1 MLITPLISFN
11 FMLGY
16 LSESDSSPEHC
27 IGNICILGVTAIL
40 QSVRGGRRLTFSTGL
55 GWAGLGW
62 AGRESPEMFCAAA
75 TGARRAEGGHR
86 GGAGVTRHTQPT
98 QGGDGFQ
105 K

>member
-1 MLITPLISFN
+1 
-11 FMLGY
+11 MLGY

-40 QSVRGGRRLTFSTGL
+40 QSECAGRMLTFSTGL
-55 GWAGLGW
+55 GWTGLGWPGLGW
-62 AGRESPEMFCAAA
+62 AGLESPEMFCAAA